1 MSSFG
6 AGKQGRRTPGI
17 TEIHRGRLSLLAF
30 WGTCRALHPSVEL
43 CFVGHVGG
51 LPGIVGS
58 KQKIGGRQPVDIL
71 VRQWRGL
78 FLASI
83 VLRAMCMFNTTNY
96 MHITHF

>member
-1 MSSFG
+1 M
-6 AGKQGRRTPGI
+6 
-17 TEIHRGRLSLLAF
+17 
-30 WGTCRALHPSVEL
+30 
-43 CFVGHVGG
+43 GHVGG